1 MAALPR
7 SASRSSPAI
16 ARVPRLQIL
25 GYVLVVT
32 ALVFSAYCGF
42 NAVRSS
48 QAAALEA
55 AAAGS
60 RNPRALLVN
69 RIKANEVRLGN
80 SLRGSPTA
88 FSCWAHNVSGPF
100 TTSICTH

>member
-7 SASRSSPAI
+7 SASRSGPAV
-16 ARVPRLQIL
+16 ARLPRLQIL
-25 GYVLVVT
+25 GYVLVVS
-32 ALVFSAYCGF
+32 ALVFSAYCGL

-55 AAAGS
+55 AAAAA

-69 RIKANEVRLGN
+69 RGKANQVRTGN
-80 SLRGSPTA
+80 VLPGNWAALRWKLK
-88 FSCWAHNVSGPF
+88 FWVQ
-100 TTSICTH
+100 